1 MSNTR
6 KHYIDNLRWMILLI
20 LIPYHTAMAW
30 NFWKE
35 PNYIYFYGSKYIS
48 SFIVFFSPFFM
59 PILFVLAGISTR
71 YALQK
76 RTTKEYI
83 FERMKKLLIPLFFGT
98 IVIMPVMTYIA
109 DKYNNSYSGNFLKHY
124 TIFFGKFTDLTGAD
138 GGFSFG
144 QFWFLLYLFVISV
157 ICVWAIPW
165 LNVIF
170 KTSENDNSNGHFGT
184 LHFLILIL
192 GVPLIFLGELL
203 SIGGKSL
210 AEFTYLFL
218 IGYYLFSNDEVI
230 KKISKLRFVFLII
243 GLISSALNIYLFLW
257 SGKDFGFINTLTNAC
272 SKWFM
277 IIALIGL
284 ATEYLDF
291 TNSFTSRMKAT
302 AFLLYI
308 YHFIWVVI
316 FEYLLGKAFAEN
328 TIIIVFG
335 TIILSYITTFITCE
349 ISMRIPILC
358 TFTGTKKRATH

>member
-1 MSNTR
+1 
-6 KHYIDNLRWMILLI
+6 
-20 LIPYHTAMAW
+20 MAW
-30 NFWKE
+30 NSWKE
-35 PNYIYFYGSKYIS
+35 PNYIYFYSSKCIS

-59 PILFVLAGISTR
+59 PILFVLAGISTK
-71 YALQK
+71 YALKK

-83 FERMKKLLIPLFFGT
+83 SERAKKLLIPLLFGT

-109 DKYNNSYSGNFLKHY
+109 DKYNNSYNGSFLKHY
-124 TIFFGKFTDLTGAD
+124 TVFFGKYTDLTGAD

-165 LNVIF
+165 LNAIF
-170 KTSENDNSNGHFGT
+170 KISENNNSNGHFGT

-192 GVPLIFLGELL
+192 GAPLIFLGELL

-218 IGYYLFSNDEVI
+218 IGYYLFSNEEVI
-230 KKISKLRFVFLII
+230 KKIREKSFVFLII
-243 GLISSALNIYLFLW
+243 GLISSVLNIYLFLW
-257 SGKDFGFINTLTNAC
+257 SGKDFGFINTLTNAF

-277 IIALIGL
+277 IIALISL
-284 ATEYLDF
+284 AAKYLDF
-291 TNSFTSRMKAT
+291 TNSFTSRMKVT

-308 YHFIWVVI
+308 YHFIWIVV
-316 FEYLLGKAFAEN
+316 FEYLLGKAFTEN

-335 TIILSYITTFITCE
+335 TIIIATFITCE

-358 TFTGTKKRATH
+358 TFTGTIERATH